1 VIAPATNP
9 SMIIDYAQAGA
20 LMEQALLSNDLAK
33 MQPAQRVQFYG
44 EVCKSLKLN
53 PLTRPFQYIT
63 LNGKLTLYATKDCT
77 EQLRK
82 INGVSLSLPSKEF
95 VEGLYIVTARATDN
109 TGRTDESTGA
119 IDMGNLKGEARAN
132 AIMKAETKAK
142 RRVTLSICGLGW
154 TDESEIS
161 SIPNAQ
167 PVHVDQQTGDIIDVT
182 PAPERPVAEPQTPA
196 QPAKPAD
203 PLKTAKYAVR
213 DAAQPNGLKGGDV
226 WKWFEA
232 GRPEPK
238 VVMSWADMV
247 ASELTVESAASK
259 LVSLYMEELRAL
271 EEEAPIPV
279 PAPAIE
285 AEDPFEDE

>member
-1 VIAPATNP
+1 
-9 SMIIDYAQAGA
+9 MIIDYAQAGA

-82 INGVSLSLPSKEF
+82 INGVSLTLASKEF

-109 TGRTDESTGA
+109 TGRSDESTGA
-119 IDMGNLKGEARAN
+119 VDMGSLKGEARAN

-167 PVHVDQQTGDIIDVT
+167 PVHVDQQTGEIIDVA
-182 PAPERPVAEPQTPA
+182 PAPERPNTEPQAPA
-196 QPAKPAD
+196 QPQKAND
-203 PLKTAKYAVR
+203 PLKTAKLAVKA
-213 DAAQPNGLKGGDV
+213 AAQ
-226 WKWFEA
+226 EA
-232 GRPEPK
+232 GYTGKEVWGFFADGKDEAGQVMRWAGFCSNEGTPE
-238 VVMSWADMV
+238 
-247 ASELTVESAASK
+247 LAAAAIVK
-259 LVSLYMEELRAL
+259 LYL
-271 EEEAPIPV
+271 EDQDDPFTDDNPV
-279 PAPAIE
+279 PE
-285 AEDPFEDE
+285 LFGGTK